1 MEYGSLQNM
10 KLQSELKEA
19 EKRFREFDRDTMLA
33 SIFHFIRVVKFTRH
47 LPHFKDADVID
58 RLETQ
63 VLWGMGR
70 ANYSNDEIS
79 ALRDKYGA
87 NDADIEALF
96 KAAYKVTEMNLLAYR
111 RYFKE

>member
-1 MEYGSLQNM
+1 M
-10 KLQSELKEA
+10 KLQRELKEA
-19 EKRFREFDRDTMLA
+19 EKRFKEFDRDTMLA
-33 SIFHFIRVVKFTRH
+33 SIFHFIEVVKYTRH

-70 ANYSNDEIS
+70 ANYSNDEIT

-111 RYFKE
+111 RYFIEVNNEKKQH